1 MKIKKNEDVVF
12 QSVLNIVLLLVV
24 ILILIPFVILFMS
37 SIASEKSL
45 VLNGYKF
52 IPQEFSL
59 EAYLYIFR
67 KANTIF
73 RSYFITIFITV
84 VGTSV
89 GLILSTMLAYPLS
102 RKDFNKRNLF
112 SFIIYF
118 TMLFNGGL
126 VPSYLMWARVFNIKN
141 TILALIVP
149 SLLMNAFNVLLMKNY
164 FSTNI
169 PKELIEAAQIDSA
182 GEFKIFSKIILP
194 LSLPI
199 MATIGLFT
207 GLAYWNDWINGLYY
221 VTDPNLFSIQV
232 LLSRILSDIQ
242 FLLSRTTAAGI
253 NTSNISSIPSVSI
266 RMAIAVLGIIPIMII
281 FPFFQKYFVKG
292 MTIGAVKG

>member
-1 MKIKKNEDVVF
+1 MKKREDTVF
-12 QSVLNIVLLLVV
+12 QAIANIVLLLAV
-24 ILILIPFVILFMS
+24 ILILVPFVILFMS
-37 SIASEKSL
+37 SVASESSL

-52 IPQEFSL
+52 IPKEFSL
-59 EAYLYIFR
+59 GAYAYIFR

-73 RSYFITIFITV
+73 RSYFITVFITV
-84 VGTSV
+84 VGTSA
-89 GLILSTMLAYPLS
+89 GLILTTTLAYPLS

-112 SFIIYF
+112 SFIVYF

-126 VPSYLMWARVFNIKN
+126 VPSYLMWTRVFNMKN
-141 TILALIVP
+141 TILALIIP
-149 SLLMNAFNVLLMKNY
+149 GLLMNAFNILLMRNY

-169 PKELIEAAQIDSA
+169 PNELIEAAQIDSA
-182 GEFKIFSKIILP
+182 GEFRIFSKIILP

-207 GLAYWNDWINGLYY
+207 GLAYWNDWTNGLYY
-221 VTDPNLFSIQV
+221 ITEPSLFSIQV
-232 LLSRILSDIQ
+232 MLSRILQDIQ
-242 FLLSRTTAAGI
+242 FLLSRTTAGVNAA
-253 NTSNISSIPSVSI
+253 NISSIPSVSI

>member
-1 MKIKKNEDVVF
+1 MKKREDTVF
-12 QSVLNIVLLLVV
+12 QAIANIVLLLAV
-24 ILILIPFVILFMS
+24 ILILVPFVILFMS
-37 SIASEKSL
+37 SVASESSL

-52 IPQEFSL
+52 IPKEFSL
-59 EAYLYIFR
+59 GAYAYIFR
-67 KANTIF
+67 RPNTIF
-73 RSYFITIFITV
+73 RSYFITVFITV
-84 VGTSV
+84 VGTSA
-89 GLILSTMLAYPLS
+89 GLILTTTLAYPLS

-112 SFIIYF
+112 SFIVYF

-126 VPSYLMWARVFNIKN
+126 VPSYLMWTRVFNMKN
-141 TILALIVP
+141 TILALIIP
-149 SLLMNAFNVLLMKNY
+149 GLLMNAFNILLMRNY

-169 PKELIEAAQIDSA
+169 PNELIEAAQIDSA
-182 GEFKIFSKIILP
+182 GEFRIFSKIILP

-207 GLAYWNDWINGLYY
+207 GLAYWNDWTNGLYY
-221 VTDPNLFSIQV
+221 ITEPSLFSIQV
-232 LLSRILSDIQ
+232 MLSRILQDIQ
-242 FLLSRTTAAGI
+242 FLLSRTTAGVNAA
-253 NTSNISSIPSVSI
+253 NISSIPSVSI

>member
-1 MKIKKNEDVVF
+1 MKMKKGEDVVF
-12 QSVLNIVLLLVV
+12 QSIVNIVPLFVV

-52 IPQEFSL
+52 IPLEFSL
-59 EAYLYIFR
+59 DAYSYIFR

-73 RSYFITIFITV
+73 RSYFITVLITV
-84 VGTSV
+84 IGTSL
-89 GLILSTMLAYPLS
+89 GLILSTTLAYPLS

-112 SFIIYF
+112 SFIVYF

-126 VPSYLMWARVFNIKN
+126 VPSYLMWTRVFHIKN
-141 TILALIVP
+141 TILALIIP
-149 SLLMNAFNVLLMKNY
+149 GLLMNAFNVLLMKNF

-182 GEFKIFSKIILP
+182 GEFRIFSKIILP

-221 VTDPNLFSIQV
+221 VTDPDLFSIQV

-242 FLLSRTTAAGI
+242 FLLSRTSAAGI

-292 MTIGAVKG
+292 MTIGSVKG

>member
-1 MKIKKNEDVVF
+1 MIIKKNEDVVF
-12 QSVLNIVLLLVV
+12 QSIVNIVLLLVV
-24 ILILIPFVILFMS
+24 ILFLIPFVILFMS

-59 EAYLYIFR
+59 EAYSYIFR

-89 GLILSTMLAYPLS
+89 GLILSTTLAYPLS
-102 RKDFNKRNLF
+102 RKDFKKRNLF
-112 SFIIYF
+112 SFIVFF

-141 TILALIVP
+141 TIMALIVP
-149 SLLMNAFNVLLMKNY
+149 GLLMNAFNVLLMKNY

-182 GEFKIFSKIILP
+182 GEFLIFSKIVLP

-199 MATIGLFT
+199 MATVGLFT

-221 VTDPNLFSIQV
+221 VNDPNLFSIQV

-242 FLLSRTTAAGI
+242 FLLSRTTATSI
-253 NTSNISSIPSVSI
+253 STSNIASIPSVSI

>member
-1 MKIKKNEDVVF
+1 
-12 QSVLNIVLLLVV
+12 
-24 ILILIPFVILFMS
+24 
-37 SIASEKSL
+37 
-45 VLNGYKF
+45 
-52 IPQEFSL
+52 
-59 EAYLYIFR
+59 
-67 KANTIF
+67 
-73 RSYFITIFITV
+73 
-84 VGTSV
+84 
-89 GLILSTMLAYPLS
+89 
-102 RKDFNKRNLF
+102 
-112 SFIIYF
+112 
-118 TMLFNGGL
+118 MLFNGGL
-126 VPSYLMWARVFNIKN
+126 VPSYLMWTRVFNIKN
-141 TILALIVP
+141 TILALIIP
-149 SLLMNAFNVLLMKNY
+149 GLLMNAFNVLLMKNF

-182 GEFKIFSKIILP
+182 GEFRIFLKIILP

-221 VTDPNLFSIQV
+221 VTDSSLFSIQV

-242 FLLSRTTAAGI
+242 FLLSRTTSNGV

-292 MTIGAVKG
+292 MTVGSVKG

>member
-12 QSVLNIVLLLVV
+12 QSVVNIVLLLVV

-52 IPQEFSL
+52 IPQKFSL

-112 SFIIYF
+112 SFIVYF

-182 GEFKIFSKIILP
+182 GEFLIFSKIILP

-221 VTDPNLFSIQV
+221 VTDSNLFSIQV

-266 RMAIAVLGIIPIMII
+266 RMAIAVLGIIPIMVI

>member
-1 MKIKKNEDVVF
+1 MKKNEDIVF
-12 QSVLNIVLLLVV
+12 QSIVNIVLFLTV
-24 ILILIPFVILFMS
+24 IFILMPFVILFMS

-45 VLNGYKF
+45 VLSGYKF
-52 IPQEFSL
+52 IPKEFSL
-59 EAYLYIFR
+59 DAYLYIFR
-67 KANTIF
+67 KADTIF

-84 VGTSV
+84 VGTSAS
-89 GLILSTMLAYPLS
+89 LILTTTLAYPLS

-112 SFIIYF
+112 SFIVYF

-126 VPSYLMWARVFNIKN
+126 VPSYLMWTRVFNIKN
-141 TILALIVP
+141 TILALIIP
-149 SLLMNAFNVLLMKNY
+149 SLLMNAFSVILMKNF

-182 GEFKIFSKIILP
+182 GEFMIFFKIVLP

-199 MATIGLFT
+199 IATIGLIK
-207 GLAYWNDWINGLYY
+207 GLAYWNDWVNGLYY
-221 VTDPNLFSIQV
+221 VTDTNLFSIQV
-232 LLSRILSDIQ
+232 LLSRILADIQ
-242 FLLSRTTAAGI
+242 FLLSQASDNI

-292 MTIGAVKG
+292 MTIGSVKG